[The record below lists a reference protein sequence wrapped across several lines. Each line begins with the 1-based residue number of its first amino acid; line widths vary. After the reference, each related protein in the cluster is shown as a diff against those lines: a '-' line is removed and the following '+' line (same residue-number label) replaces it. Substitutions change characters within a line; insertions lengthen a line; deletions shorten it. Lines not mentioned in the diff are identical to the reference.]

1 VSQVN
6 CNNFWLGYTQG
17 PAVTP
22 RLYEIMQSLV
32 GTPDGSTN
40 PYELAATA
48 RALIFDFD
56 YDLHQET
63 KQAFETN
70 ILDYFMM
77 RRLGYETY
85 TLWHIKF
92 KNRILTILPKY
103 NALFDYQARAFAL
116 IEADING
123 KSYTIDHVY
132 GSTNT
137 NTKNLNDALTHGLVS
152 ESVGTLDSRQSDT
165 PQNNIDEVKSGQYLS
180 NYNFDQSGNTVT
192 NRGTDTTAHT
202 GTDTTAHT
210 GTDTDRYSESLASP
224 EKLELLAKYQASI
237 QNIYTQIYKELDS
250 LFSIF

>member
-1 VSQVN
+1 MSFN
-6 CNNFWLGYTQG
+6 GFWLGYTQG

-22 RLYEIMQSLV
+22 RLYEVMQSLA

-40 PYELAATA
+40 PYQLAAAA
-48 RALIFDFD
+48 RALIFDFN
-56 YDLHQET
+56 YDLHQENKAT
-63 KQAFETN
+63 FETN
-70 ILDYFMM
+70 ILEYFMM

-103 NALFDYQARAFAL
+103 NALFDYQAKAFSL
-116 IEADING
+116 IDEEISG
-123 KSYTIDHVY
+123 KSYTIEHIF

-137 NTKNLNDALTHGLVS
+137 NTKNLSDALTHGLIS
-152 ESVGTLDSRQSDT
+152 ESSGTLDSRQSDT
-165 PQNNIDEVKSGQYLS
+165 PQNNIDEVKSGEYVS
-180 NYNFDQSGNTVT
+180 TYNYDQSGNTVT

-210 GTDTDRYSESLASP
+210 GIDKDTYSENLASP
-224 EKLELLAKYQASI
+224 EQLELLAKYQASI
-237 QNIYTQIYKELDS
+237 QNIYAQIYKELDS

>member
-1 VSQVN
+1 MS

-22 RLYEIMQSLV
+22 RLYEIMQSLA

-48 RALIFDFD
+48 RALIFNFE
-56 YDLHQET
+56 YDLHQESKET
-63 KQAFETN
+63 FETN
-70 ILDYFMM
+70 ILEYFIM

-103 NALFDYQARAFAL
+103 NALFDYQAKAYSL
-116 IEADING
+116 IDEDISG
-123 KSYTIDHVY
+123 KSYTIEHIF

-137 NTKNLNDALTHGLVS
+137 NTKNLSDALTHGLIS
-152 ESVGTLDSRQSDT
+152 ESAGTLDSRQSDT
-165 PQNNIDEVKSGQYLS
+165 PQNNIDEVKSGEYLS
-180 NYNFDQSGNTVT
+180 NYNYDQSSNIVT
-192 NRGTDTTAHT
+192 NT

-210 GTDTDRYSESLASP
+210 GTDKNEHTGTDTDRYSENLASP

-237 QNIYTQIYKELDS
+237 QNIYSQIYKELDS

>member
-1 VSQVN
+1 MSF
-6 CNNFWLGYTQG
+6 NNFWLGYTQG
-17 PAVTP
+17 PAVSP

-40 PYELAATA
+40 PYILAATA
-48 RALIFDFD
+48 RALIFNFE

-70 ILDYFMM
+70 ILEYFMM

-103 NALFDYQARAFAL
+103 NALFDYQAKAFSL
-116 IEADING
+116 IEADIRG
-123 KSYTIDHVY
+123 KSYSIEHTY

-137 NTKNLNDALTHGLVS
+137 NTKNLSDALTHGLIS
-152 ESVGTLDSRQSDT
+152 ASSGTLDSRQSDT
-165 PQNNIDEVKSGQYLS
+165 PQNNINEVQSGQYLS
-180 NYNFDQSGNTVT
+180 NYNYDQSSNTVT
-192 NRGTDTTAHT
+192 NTGTDTTSHTGTDTNAHT
-202 GTDTTAHT
+202 GTDI
-210 GTDTDRYSESLASP
+210 DRYSEDLAST
-224 EKLELLAKYQASI
+224 EQLELLAKYQASI
-237 QNIYTQIYKELDS
+237 QNIYAQIYKELDS